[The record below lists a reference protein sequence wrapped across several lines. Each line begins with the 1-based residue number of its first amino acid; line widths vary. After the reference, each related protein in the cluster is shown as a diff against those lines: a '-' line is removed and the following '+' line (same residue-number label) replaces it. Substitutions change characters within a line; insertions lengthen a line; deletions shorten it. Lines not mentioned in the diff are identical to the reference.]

1 MSELQGETRQPSVY
15 TLKLFSNMDKK
26 IDDIKKAINDL
37 RIDIAELPAK
47 IFDKGDKRYASKL
60 SEKII
65 YGMVG
70 VILTSVLMAVIYLI
84 IK

>member
-1 MSELQGETRQPSVY
+1 MNELQGETRQPSVY